1 MKLFT
6 FGDSWTEGVGANL
19 SEEHHA
25 EIPEERTI
33 IRHKYCWP
41 KKLSELIGCEFENN
55 GVGSFSNNAIFNSI
69 TYKLKNG
76 SITNKDFV
84 AIMWSSSLR
93 DDLPFFP
100 NENNFTIWGNRY
112 KDKRHLFKYIFDGI
126 DSINTGYNRV
136 EKDFRDYYIKNLF
149 TDSYYDIVNQNYILY
164 LQFAFKQLGIKY
176 IFCDAFD
183 TMISNHIDD
192 TIDTSYLIDD
202 THYWG
207 YKEKTFVDF
216 LINLNRRDIWED
228 GCYWEKSTAGK
239 HPNSIG
245 YKLIA
250 EELYQYILTNNLLDD
265 NQIKNSNLI

>member
-19 SEEHHA
+19 LEESET
-25 EIPEERTI
+25 EIPEEKTL

-41 KKLSELIGCEFENN
+41 KKLSELIECEFENN
-55 GVGSFSNNAIFNSI
+55 GVGAFSNNAIFNSI

-84 AIMWSSSLR
+84 IIMWSSSLR

-112 KDKRHLFKYIFDGI
+112 KDKQHLFKYIFDGI
-126 DSINTGYNRV
+126 DGINMEYNRI
-136 EKDFRDYYIKNLF
+136 EKNFRDYYIQNLF
-149 TDSYYDIVNQNYILY
+149 TDSYYDIVNQNYVLY
-164 LQFAFKQLGIKY
+164 LQFVFKQLGIKY

-183 TMISNHIDD
+183 TMITKHINH
-192 TIDTSYLIDD
+192 TIDKSYLIDD
-202 THYWG
+202 KQYWG
-207 YKEKTFVDF
+207 YKEKTFADF
-216 LINLNRRDIWED
+216 LINLNRKDVWED
-228 GCYWEKSTAGK
+228 GTHWVKNTVGK
-239 HPNSIG
+239 HPSSVG

-250 EELYQYILTNNLLDD
+250 EELYEHMQNNNLLE
-265 NQIKNSNLI
+265 NIKIKNSYLI